1 MKFSLIF
8 LLIASAFTINNF
20 YIYDIEYG
28 HRYILESLKFPSNK
42 IPIGTHYFRISVEN
56 ANSKQ
61 ATIKLTVKQNDIA
74 NFKVNFCSFF
84 DRPTDSEI
92 LNLTNNTEIEF
103 YSKYITNKYTNYVFQ
118 RPEIRKV
125 TKTKYFLITIINYE
139 ALDFLSVYVYPED
152 CKDGPLEYTIYNIN
166 YMKEEFLNKTALN
179 QHKGG
184 FIFILENEELK
195 KKKLIRFKLK
205 KEYSYSIRL
214 EFAGYKERP
223 IFEEELR
230 KPVYKDHA
238 HLESTTL
245 GKDYNTYEYEYLLE
259 DPTVIE
265 QNYLVFDFFLE
276 ESVDFVSFYVGPES

>member
-8 LLIASAFTINNF
+8 LLIANAFTINNF
-20 YIYDIEYG
+20 YIYDILYG
-28 HRYILESLKFPSNK
+28 HRYIIDPLKFPSNK

-56 ANSKQ
+56 ATKKK

-74 NFKVNFCSFF
+74 NFKINFYSFF
-84 DRPTDSEI
+84 DRPNDSEI
-92 LNLTNNTEIEF
+92 LNLTNNTDVEF
-103 YSKYITNKYTNYVFQ
+103 KSQYFTNKYTNYAFKAPYLKKEQ
-118 RPEIRKV
+118 
-125 TKTKYFLITIINYE
+125 KTKYFLISIINYK
-139 ALDFLSVYVYPED
+139 ALDYLSVYVYPEYS
-152 CKDGPLEYTIYNIN
+152 KDIPLEYTIYNIN
-166 YMKEEFLNKTALN
+166 YMKEEILNKTALN

-195 KKKLIRFKLK
+195 KNKLIRIKLK
-205 KEYSYSIRL
+205 KEYSNSIRL

-230 KPVYKDHA
+230 NPVYKDHA

-265 QNYLVFDFFLE
+265 QNYLVFDLFLE